1 MIVEHRTSEI
11 MALFT
16 AKARPR
22 LTRSSISSI
31 KKKER
36 EMYIFMYFLALA
48 LLLVVSVTVVQLSFG
63 RSSAHTTQGNP
74 LNAYFKDLTFL
85 YCLASLSLSG
95 WVLCQA
101 E

>member
-1 MIVEHRTSEI
+1 MEHRTSEI

-22 LTRSSISSI
+22 LTRSSTSSI

-63 RSSAHTTQGNP
+63 RSSAHTAQGNP
-74 LNAYFKDLTFL
+74 LPISRISLFFL
-85 YCLASLSLSG
+85 LPC
-95 WVLCQA
+95 
-101 E
+101 